1 MRLVPSNEN
10 IIISQLPR
18 SSKSFIVFLHFD
30 YSTVS
35 VTTNFISRYPSKNT
49 SLYSNKKSSWKG
61 GSSGGEKRRSPT
73 RAVKRSNLHSSV
85 SHRLCQLIL
94 VSNHSR
100 KVWSRSRRGKCRD
113 IVQGTFQFRLRCF
126 RRLHSWT
133 DCRWTGHATKI
144 IKFIDSIKFY
154 KMVAWLT
161 SKVHDFFCV
170 HDIRSSIALV
180 LLSGESS

>member
-1 MRLVPSNEN
+1 MKTLSFHNSHAARKVLSF
-10 IIISQLPR
+10 
-18 SSKSFIVFLHFD
+18 SFILIILQFQLQQ
-30 YSTVS
+30 
-35 VTTNFISRYPSKNT
+35 ISYRDIHRKT
-49 SLYSNKKSSWKG
+49 RVCILIKKVHEKG
-61 GSSGGEKRRSPT
+61 GVRGGEKRRSPT